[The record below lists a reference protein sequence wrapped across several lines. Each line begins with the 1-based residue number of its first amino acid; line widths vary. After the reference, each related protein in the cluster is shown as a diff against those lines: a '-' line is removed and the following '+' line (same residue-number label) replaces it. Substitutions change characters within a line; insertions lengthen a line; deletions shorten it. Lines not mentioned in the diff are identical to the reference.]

1 MASIQRVEMLRWAS
15 MNPGLV
21 PVNSPTVTAGDIVE
35 SDRTLFRWDLVK
47 LLKNRDWPPLR

>member
-21 PVNSPTVTAGDIVE
+21 LVNSPTVTAGDIVE

-47 LLKNRDWPPLR
+47 LLKNRD